1 MTDESPLRAQPDSRI
16 LDQDSQQG
24 YLFDGL
30 DEQKDDQLLSDYR
43 QRYGLSE
50 DPFAHDYSFPLFTG
64 AGRRQLLDQLLHLC
78 QFSNSVLVV
87 LGENG
92 VGKTRVA
99 HAFMDSLSDHDQI
112 CFISVRASQT
122 LEQILLSANQAFEI
136 PISDIPSTESL
147 LAGLEAF
154 IAEEALAEDDG
165 LAVVVLDNAHL
176 LDDQSISVLTSL
188 LNNFPQQ
195 NRLHL
200 ALFGE
205 PSLMRRLE
213 RLSPESLL
221 CNDFYLQPF
230 TLPETVDYLNFRM
243 EMADYLGPEIFSESK
258 VDSWWSQAQG
268 QLNILH
274 GLAEEHLL
282 ESVTPARTLSKRPLP
297 VVHIVAISLLIA
309 VVGVAFLYM
318 GDDEQT
324 PPPAAAV
331 KPVPASASASAS
343 AATNAASSSIE
354 LASTQTP
361 VQPLMQSLPQ
371 PQQPNQQGQQQT
383 STQPVS
389 TQAAQVAAVPP
400 VVQES
405 PQTAQPI
412 SSAPVAESE
421 ASEIAKEEVVPL
433 AQLPTAPPKPASQ
446 AQSVSVSNNPVKP
459 VAAAVP
465 SAKAVSSAAQAPAA
479 TKPESDP
486 VKPASK
492 PAQQAGGSA
501 QERNIL
507 SWKPSEYTIQL
518 VGVSNQKAALD
529 FIAAQPNKSEL
540 LMFKSKRAGK
550 DWFVV
555 ITGRFANSAQ
565 ARQAIKNLPAAQR
578 DAGPWPRDAKTIQ
591 SEIKTAL

>member
-112 CFISVRASQT
+112 CFISVRAGQS

-136 PISDIPSTESL
+136 PTGDIPSTENL
-147 LAGLEAF
+147 LSGLEAF
-154 IAEEALAEDDG
+154 IAEEALSEDDG

-221 CNDFYLQPF
+221 CNDFYLQAF

-268 QLNILH
+268 QLNVLH

-282 ESVTPARTLSKRPLP
+282 ESVTPARTLGKRPLP
-297 VVHIVAISLLIA
+297 VIHIVAISLLIA

-318 GDDEQT
+318 GDDEQA
-324 PPPAAAV
+324 PSPVVAV
-331 KPVPASASASAS
+331 KPVAAPTS
-343 AATNAASSSIE
+343 AATNATSSAIE

-371 PQQPNQQGQQQT
+371 PQQPNQQAQQQASAQPADVVPPAMQETPQVVQPIT
-383 STQPVS
+383 ST
-389 TQAAQVAAVPP
+389 
-400 VVQES
+400 
-405 PQTAQPI
+405 
-412 SSAPVAESE
+412 PVAES
-421 ASEIAKEEVVPL
+421 APNDIAKEEVVPL
-433 AQLPTAPPKPASQ
+433 AQLPTAPPRPASQ
-446 AQSVSVSNNPVKP
+446 AQSVPANNPAKP
-459 VAAAVP
+459 AQEIAAP
-465 SAKAVSSAAQAPAA
+465 SAKVVSAATQASVA
-479 TKPESDP
+479 TKPEP
-486 VKPASK
+486 VAAKQPASK
-492 PAQQAGGSA
+492 PAQQTGGST

-540 LMFKSKRAGK
+540 LLFKSKRAGK

-565 ARQAIKNLPAAQR
+565 ARQAIKTLPAAQR

-591 SEIKTAL
+591 AEIKTAM

>member
-1 MTDESPLRAQPDSRI
+1 MMTDESPLRAQPDSRI

-112 CFISVRASQT
+112 CFISVRAGQT

-136 PISDIPSTESL
+136 PANDIPSTESL

-154 IAEEALAEDDG
+154 IAEEALSEDDG

-205 PSLMRRLE
+205 PPLMRRLE

-221 CNDFYLQPF
+221 CNDFYLQAF
-230 TLPETVDYLNFRM
+230 TLPEAVDYLNFRM

-268 QLNILH
+268 QLNVLH

-318 GDDEQT
+318 GDDEQAQ
-324 PPPAAAV
+324 PPAVAV
-331 KPVPASASASAS
+331 KPAPASAAP
-343 AATNAASSSIE
+343 TVASSSIE

-371 PQQPNQQGQQQT
+371 PQQPNQQVQQA
-383 STQPVS
+383 STQ
-389 TQAAQVAAVPP
+389 QAQVADTSPPAVQETPP
-400 VVQES
+400 V
-405 PQTAQPI
+405 AQPTT
-412 SSAPVAESE
+412 SEPAVEPVT
-421 ASEIAKEEVVPL
+421 SEIAKEEVVPL
-433 AQLPTAPPKPASQ
+433 AQLPTAPPKPAGQ
-446 AQSVSVSNNPVKP
+446 IQSVPASNPTKP
-459 VAAAVP
+459 AQEVAAP
-465 SAKAVSSAAQAPAA
+465 SAKVASTAAPASA
-479 TKPESDP
+479 VAKPEP
-486 VKPASK
+486 VSAKPASK
-492 PAQQAGGSA
+492 PAQQTSGST

-565 ARQAIKNLPAAQR
+565 ARQAIKTLPAAQR

-591 SEIKTAL
+591 SEIKTAM

>member
-1 MTDESPLRAQPDSRI
+1 MTDESPLRAQPDNRI

-24 YLFDGL
+24 YLFDEL
-30 DEQKDDQLLSDYR
+30 DEQKEDQLLADYR

-87 LGENG
+87 LGESG

-99 HAFMDSLSDHDQI
+99 HAFMDSLSDQDQI
-112 CFISVRASQT
+112 CFIAVRNSHS
-122 LEQILLSANQAFEI
+122 LEQILLSINQAFGI
-136 PISDIPSTESL
+136 HTGDIPSTETL
-147 LAGLEAF
+147 LSALEAF
-154 IAEEALAEDDG
+154 IAEEAVSEDDG

-213 RLSPESLL
+213 RLSPENLL
-221 CNDFYLQPF
+221 CNDFYLQAF
-230 TLPETVDYLNFRM
+230 TLLETVDYLNFRM

-258 VDSWWSQAQG
+258 VDSWWHQAQG
-268 QLNILH
+268 QLNVLH

-282 ESVTPARTLSKRPLP
+282 ESVTPARTISKRALP

-318 GDDEQT
+318 EDDEPESA
-324 PPPAAAV
+324 PPVAVNPVSAPAASVANSTA
-331 KPVPASASASAS
+331 ASA
-343 AATNAASSSIE
+343 TE
-354 LASTQTP
+354 LTSTQTP

-371 PQQPNQQGQQQT
+371 PQQPNQQ
-383 STQPVS
+383 
-389 TQAAQVAAVPP
+389 
-400 VVQES
+400 VQ
-405 PQTAQPI
+405 PQTAPIQPEPAPTGTTA
-412 SSAPVAESE
+412 SEPVATPAIAQSGAANVATVETT
-421 ASEIAKEEVVPL
+421 ASEIAKEQVVPL
-433 AQLPTAPPKPASQ
+433 AQLPTAPPKQVSQPSSESAVVNTAKPERAPAQ
-446 AQSVSVSNNPVKP
+446 TATP
-459 VAAAVP
+459 VA
-465 SAKAVSSAAQAPAA
+465 STQAAA
-479 TKPESDP
+479 TTIKPEP
-486 VKPASK
+486 VAPPKPASK
-492 PAQQAGGSA
+492 PTQQSGSA

-507 SWKPSEYTIQL
+507 GWKPTEYTIQL

-529 FIAAQPNKSEL
+529 FIASQPNKSEL

-565 ARQAIKNLPAAQR
+565 ARQAIKTLPSAQR
-578 DAGPWPRDAKTIQ
+578 DAGPWPRDIKTIQ
-591 SEIKTAL
+591 SEIKTAM